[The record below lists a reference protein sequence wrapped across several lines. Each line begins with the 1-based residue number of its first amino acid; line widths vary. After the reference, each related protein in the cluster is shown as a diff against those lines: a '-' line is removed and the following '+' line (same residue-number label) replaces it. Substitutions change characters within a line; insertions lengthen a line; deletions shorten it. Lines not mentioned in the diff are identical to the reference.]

1 MTFLI
6 NSLTAENI
14 IKEWRKNLMTDKALM
29 VKTYNYWTSRLTNSL
44 QAPKTH
50 HTEEALFSNHVKT
63 RLGWRT

>member
-1 MTFLI
+1 
-6 NSLTAENI
+6 
-14 IKEWRKNLMTDKALM
+14 MTDKALM

-44 QAPKTH
+44 QAPITH

>member
-1 MTFLI
+1 
-6 NSLTAENI
+6 
-14 IKEWRKNLMTDKALM
+14 MTDKALM